1 MLHDV
6 LNNETNI
13 TTSEQNIYLDLQQS
27 SSALYVVLGL
37 LQEDRSLCITNDG
50 LKTDFNKTYIF

>member
-37 LQEDRSLCITNDG
+37 LKEERSLCITNDG